1 MYHCKRGKT
10 IQHIQVIFSYREI
23 QFFLLVVLKF
33 IEYEKWLY
41 RQRLNRTFYREMFE
55 RKENEIKEKKLR
67 EEYEKGEERR
77 NSLRSANENSK

>member
-41 RQRLNRTFYREMFE
+41 RQRLNRAFYREMFE

-67 EEYEKGEERR
+67 RVRKR
-77 NSLRSANENSK
+77 